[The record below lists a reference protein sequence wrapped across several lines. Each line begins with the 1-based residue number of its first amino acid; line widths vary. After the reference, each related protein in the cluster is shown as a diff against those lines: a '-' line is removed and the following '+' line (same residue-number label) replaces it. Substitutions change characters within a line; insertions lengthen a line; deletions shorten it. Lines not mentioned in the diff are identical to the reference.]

1 MMLNQECEFLKGKGI
16 PYRHVYHLLYGTG
29 KTGRPLD
36 GQAENRYFH
45 DANLIGYG
53 GTDKEIK
60 EINEMELSLGSLSP
74 EIQDVRAMID
84 FCCIW
89 RYDYPERIHHICR
102 AIGGSGSTI
111 SRCHYQVGTD
121 KRDELTA
128 YAGALKKW
136 LEQDIDRN
144 EGTLKDND
152 PGKIIEQKVFSLLG
166 KKERV
171 KKLLVERTLNGLVA
185 RNIDCSFFGTD
196 GEKKP
201 VSLDPCHALTLPENG
216 RSKMMVLE
224 SEIKKE
230 LGRKAYDFLCEVGGA
245 DPPCHFKFIRKVDI
259 LIGSIGVLKWRG
271 YLPPKDSKVGG
282 RRKLTEKYLSIM
294 QSYWRNDA
302 GGDEWDNDA
311 SFRKV
316 KEELFDVLGE
326 RKPFKK
332 WLVASLWKNIQNQTR
347 YQDFTMKRWV
357 EFVQITR
364 RQINSVDD
372 YD

>member
-1 MMLNQECEFLKGKGI
+1 
-16 PYRHVYHLLYGTG
+16 
-29 KTGRPLD
+29 
-36 GQAENRYFH
+36 
-45 DANLIGYG
+45 
-53 GTDKEIK
+53 
-60 EINEMELSLGSLSP
+60 
-74 EIQDVRAMID
+74 
-84 FCCIW
+84 
-89 RYDYPERIHHICR
+89 
-102 AIGGSGSTI
+102 
-111 SRCHYQVGTD
+111 
-121 KRDELTA
+121 
-128 YAGALKKW
+128 
-136 LEQDIDRN
+136 
-144 EGTLKDND
+144 
-152 PGKIIEQKVFSLLG
+152 LLG

-196 GEKKP
+196 GEKKS
-201 VSLDPCHALTLPENG
+201 VSLDPRHALPLPEG
-216 RSKMMVLE
+216 WRSKMMVLE

-282 RRKLTEKYLSIM
+282 RRKLTEKYLSILH
-294 QSYWRNDA
+294 SYWQNDA
-302 GGDEWDNDA
+302 EGDEWDNDA
-311 SFRKV
+311 SFREV
-316 KEELFDVLGE
+316 KEELFNALGE

-364 RQINSVDD
+364 RQINSVDE
-372 YD
+372 YE